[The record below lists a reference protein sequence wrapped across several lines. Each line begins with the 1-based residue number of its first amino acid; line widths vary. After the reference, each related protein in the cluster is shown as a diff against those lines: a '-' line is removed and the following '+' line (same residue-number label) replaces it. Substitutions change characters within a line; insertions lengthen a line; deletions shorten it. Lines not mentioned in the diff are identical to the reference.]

1 MSSVEQSVPSS
12 PPIAYSTI
20 SMAGANED
28 PENANLATFDFDNG
42 DIEITPDETEA
53 LREIRN
59 IISHG
64 YLATGLMPTLS
75 GTSFS
80 TEAPI
85 EEQSAVSHGVSG
97 GYISA
102 H

>member
-1 MSSVEQSVPSS
+1 
-12 PPIAYSTI
+12 
-20 SMAGANED
+20 MAGANED
-28 PENANLATFDFDNG
+28 PENINLATFDFDNG

-59 IISHG
+59 IISHD
-64 YLATGLMPTLS
+64 YLATGLVPTLS
-75 GTSFS
+75 GPSFS
-80 TEAPI
+80 TEAPV
-85 EEQSAVSHGVSG
+85 EEQSVASYSVSG